1 MNTLG
6 VLGLE
11 ITGGTYDEIIQ
22 EVDRAITKKEKF
34 IFHNVNSHIL
44 IRANKYEEFKNNLQ
58 QFSTLFIDGVGV
70 YLASKFLYGN
80 HKKVKRITGTDLY
93 YHIVDYAIRNKRKV
107 FFLGV
112 NSLTSEAIRS
122 YMVSKY
128 PTLNVVGTE
137 CDNGFNDKEMTDKI
151 NNANPEILFVGL
163 GTPKQEEFIIKNKQ
177 KINCPV
183 LISVG
188 SGIEYLA
195 GIKTRAPKFMQNL
208 GLEWLFRLFLEPKRL
223 WRRYLFGI
231 PHFMLLIFKQKLNA
245 SDKIH

>member
-1 MNTLG
+1 MKIDTL
-6 VLGLE
+6 LGLR
-11 ITGGTYDEIIQ
+11 ITGATYDEIIQ

-44 IRANKYEEFKNNLQ
+44 IRANKYEKFKNNLQ

-70 YLASKFLYGN
+70 YVASKFLYGN

-112 NSLTSEAIRS
+112 NGLTSEAIRS
-122 YMVSKY
+122 CMVLKY
-128 PTLNVVGTE
+128 PALNVVGTE

-163 GTPKQEEFIIKNKQ
+163 GTPKQEEFIIKNRQ

-231 PHFMLLIFKQKLNA
+231 PHFMWLILKQKLNA